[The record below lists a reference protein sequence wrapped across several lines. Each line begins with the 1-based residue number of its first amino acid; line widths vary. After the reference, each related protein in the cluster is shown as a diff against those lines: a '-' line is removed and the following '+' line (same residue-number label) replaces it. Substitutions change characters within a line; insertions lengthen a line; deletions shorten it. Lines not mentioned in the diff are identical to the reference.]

1 MAITNSIVNFRRF
14 LKRRNYSSHTVDN
27 YLYSLRQFVLWTKVP
42 IEQIS
47 PREIGDYI
55 DHLRERGLAPK
66 TINCHVNRIKQ
77 FYDYLREQERVC
89 KGSPVNH
96 RHNLRLPKPLPRH
109 LSDAQAKAFLEVPKP
124 PRDQAMFLL
133 MLRCGLRVEEVA
145 KLRMDA
151 IDFKR
156 RRILIQNGKWGKAR
170 VVCISN
176 DALKALV
183 AYLKVRPSS
192 RARKVFLVEKGTYTG
207 RPISVRGIKKRIE
220 YYAKKYGLTVS
231 CHQLRHTMATQ
242 LLNAGAELVAI
253 QDLLGH
259 SSITTTQR
267 YSWVSNLKVER
278 DYHTAMQIVMQR
290 SACNP
295 LSA

>member
-1 MAITNSIVNFRRF
+1 MWI
-14 LKRRNYSSHTVDN
+14 
-27 YLYSLRQFVLWTKVP
+27 KVP
-42 IEQIS
+42 IEQITS
-47 PREIGDYI
+47 REIADYI

-77 FYDYLREQERVC
+77 FYDFLREQEQLCTAR
-89 KGSPVNH
+89 PVN
-96 RHNLRLPKPLPRH
+96 RKHNLRLPKPLPRH
-109 LSDAQAKAFLEVPKP
+109 LSDAQAKAFLEVPKH

-156 RRILIQNGKWGKAR
+156 RRVLVQNGKWGKAR
-170 VVCISN
+170 MVCISN

-183 AYLKVRPSS
+183 AYLRVRPSS
-192 RARKVFLVEKGTYTG
+192 RARKMFLVEKGTYTG
-207 RPISVRGIKKRIE
+207 RSISVRGIKKRIE
-220 YYAKKYGLTVS
+220 YYAKKYGLPVS

-259 SSITTTQR
+259 SSIITTQR
-267 YSWVSNLKVER
+267 YSRVSNLKVER
-278 DYHTAMQIVMQR
+278 DYHKAMQLVMQR
-290 SACNP
+290 SSCNP
-295 LSA
+295 LTP

>member
-1 MAITNSIVNFRRF
+1 MAITNSIVDFRRF

-47 PREIGDYI
+47 PREIADYI
-55 DHLRERGLAPK
+55 DHLRERGLGPK

-77 FYDYLREQERVC
+77 FYDYLREQERAC
-89 KGSPVNH
+89 KGSPVNR
-96 RHNLRLPKPLPRH
+96 RHNLRMPKPLPRH
-109 LSDAQAKAFLEVPKP
+109 LSDAQVKAFLEAPKH

-145 KLRMDA
+145 KLLMDA

-183 AYLKVRPSS
+183 AYLRVRPSS

-267 YSWVSNLKVER
+267 YSRVSNLKVER
-278 DYHTAMQIVMQR
+278 DYHSAMQIVMQR
-290 SACNP
+290 SSCNP

>member
-14 LKRRNYSSHTVDN
+14 LKRRNYSSHTVNN

-42 IEQIS
+42 IEQVTSRQINN
-47 PREIGDYI
+47 YI
-55 DHLRERGLAPK
+55 DQLRQRGLEPR
-66 TINCHVNRIKQ
+66 TINCHLNRIKQ
-77 FYDYLREQERVC
+77 FYDYLRDQEQLPIVTPIKR
-89 KGSPVNH
+89 S
-96 RHNLRLPKPLPRH
+96 HNLRLAKPLPLH
-109 LSDAQAKAFLEVPKP
+109 LSDAQAKAFLEVPKG

-133 MLRCGLRVEEVA
+133 MLRCGLRVEEVSN
-145 KLRMDA
+145 LRLAA

-156 RRILIQNGKWGKAR
+156 RRILIQNGKGAKGR
-170 VVCISN
+170 VVCASN

-183 AYLKVRPSS
+183 DYLKVRPSS
-192 RARKVFLVEKGTYTG
+192 RARKLFLVEKGSYRG
-207 RPISVRGIKKRIE
+207 KPISVRGIKKRIE
-220 YYAKKYGLTVS
+220 YYAKKHGLKVS

-267 YSWVSNLKVER
+267 YSQVSNLKVER
-278 DYHTAMQIVMQR
+278 DYHTAMQQVMHR
-290 SACNP
+290 TLNT
-295 LSA
+295 LSP

>member
-47 PREIGDYI
+47 PREIADYI
-55 DHLRERGLAPK
+55 DHLRERGLGPK

-89 KGSPVNH
+89 KGSPVNR
-96 RHNLRLPKPLPRH
+96 RHNLRMPKPLPRH
-109 LSDAQAKAFLEVPKP
+109 LSDAQVKAFLEAPKH

-145 KLRMDA
+145 KLLMDA

-267 YSWVSNLKVER
+267 YSRVSNLKVE
-278 DYHTAMQIVMQR
+278 
-290 SACNP
+290 
-295 LSA
+295 

>member
-14 LKRRNYSSHTVDN
+14 LKRRNYSAHTVDN

-47 PREIGDYI
+47 PREISDYI
-55 DHLRERGLAPK
+55 DHLRERGLEPK

-89 KGSPVNH
+89 TVSPVNR

-109 LSDAQAKAFLEVPKP
+109 LSDAQAKAFLEVPKH

-133 MLRCGLRVEEVA
+133 MLRCGMRVEEVA
-145 KLRMDA
+145 KLLMDA

-183 AYLKVRPSS
+183 AYLRVRPSS
-192 RARKVFLVEKGTYTG
+192 RTRKVFLVEKGTYTG

-220 YYAKKYGLTVS
+220 YYAKKYRLTVS

-278 DYHTAMQIVMQR
+278 DYHTAMQLVMQR

>member
-42 IEQIS
+42 IEQITS
-47 PREIGDYI
+47 REIADYI

-77 FYDYLREQERVC
+77 FYDFLREQEQLCTVR
-89 KGSPVNH
+89 PVN
-96 RHNLRLPKPLPRH
+96 RKHNLRLPKPLPRH
-109 LSDAQAKAFLEVPKP
+109 LSDAQAKAFLEVPKH

-156 RRILIQNGKWGKAR
+156 RRVLIQNGKAGKAR

-183 AYLKVRPSS
+183 AYLRVRPSS
-192 RARKVFLVEKGTYTG
+192 RARKLFLVEKGTYTG

-220 YYAKKYGLTVS
+220 YYAKRYGMPVS

-267 YSWVSNLKVER
+267 YSRVSNLKVER
-278 DYHTAMQIVMQR
+278 DYHKAMQLVMQR
-290 SACNP
+290 SSCNP
-295 LSA
+295 LSP

>member
-1 MAITNSIVNFRRF
+1 MAITNSIVDFRRF

-27 YLYSLRQFVLWTKVP
+27 YLYSLRQFVLWTRVP

-47 PREIGDYI
+47 PREIADYI
-55 DHLRERGLAPK
+55 DHLRERGLEPK

-77 FYDYLREQERVC
+77 FYDYLREQERLCTV
-89 KGSPVNH
+89 SPVNR

-109 LSDAQAKAFLEVPKP
+109 LSDAQAKTFLEVPKH

-145 KLRMDA
+145 KLHMDA

-156 RRILIQNGKWGKAR
+156 RRVLIQNGKWGKAR

-192 RARKVFLVEKGTYTG
+192 RARKVFLVEKGTYTD

-267 YSWVSNLKVER
+267 YSRVSNLKVER
-278 DYHTAMQIVMQR
+278 DYHKAMQLVMQR

>member
-1 MAITNSIVNFRRF
+1 MAITNSIVNFGRF
-14 LKRRNYSSHTVDN
+14 LKRRNYSSNTVDN

-42 IEQIS
+42 IEQVS
-47 PREIGDYI
+47 PREIADYI

-77 FYDYLREQERVC
+77 FYDYLREQEQLSTAR
-89 KGSPVNH
+89 PVN
-96 RHNLRLPKPLPRH
+96 RKHNLRLPKPLPRH
-109 LSDAQAKAFLEVPKP
+109 LSDAQAKAFLEVPKH

-156 RRILIQNGKWGKAR
+156 RRVLIQNGKWGKAR

-267 YSWVSNLKVER
+267 YSRVSNLKVER

-295 LSA
+295 LGP

>member
-42 IEQIS
+42 IEQVSSRQID
-47 PREIGDYI
+47 DYI
-55 DHLRERGLAPK
+55 DQLRQRGLEPR
-66 TINCHVNRIKQ
+66 TINCHLNRIKQ
-77 FYDYLREQERVC
+77 FYDYLRDQEQLPIVTPIKR
-89 KGSPVNH
+89 S
-96 RHNLRLPKPLPRH
+96 HNLRLAKPLPLH
-109 LSDAQAKAFLEVPKP
+109 LSDAQAKAFLDVPKS

-133 MLRCGLRVEEVA
+133 MLRCGLRVEEVSN
-145 KLRMDA
+145 LRLAA

-156 RRILIQNGKWGKAR
+156 RRILIQHGKGAKDR
-170 VVCISN
+170 VVCASN

-183 AYLKVRPSS
+183 DYLKVRPSS
-192 RARKVFLVEKGTYTG
+192 RARKLFLVEKGSYRG
-207 RPISVRGIKKRIE
+207 QPISVRGIKKRIE
-220 YYAKKYGLTVS
+220 YYAKKHGLKVS

-267 YSWVSNLKVER
+267 YSQVSNLKVER
-278 DYHTAMQIVMQR
+278 DYHTAMQQVMHR
-290 SACNP
+290 TLNT
-295 LSA
+295 LSP

>member
-1 MAITNSIVNFRRF
+1 MAITDSIVNFRRF

-47 PREIGDYI
+47 PREIADYI
-55 DHLRERGLAPK
+55 DHLRERGLGPK

-89 KGSPVNH
+89 KGSPVNC
-96 RHNLRLPKPLPRH
+96 RHNLRMPKPLPRH
-109 LSDAQAKAFLEVPKP
+109 LSDAQVKAFLEAPKH

-145 KLRMDA
+145 KLLMDA

-278 DYHTAMQIVMQR
+278 DYHTAMQLVMQR

-295 LSA
+295 LSP

>member
-1 MAITNSIVNFRRF
+1 MAITDSIVNFRRF

-47 PREIGDYI
+47 PREIADYI
-55 DHLRERGLAPK
+55 DHLRERGLGPK

-77 FYDYLREQERVC
+77 FYDYLKEQERVC
-89 KGSPVNH
+89 KGSPVNR
-96 RHNLRLPKPLPRH
+96 RHNLRMPKPLPRH
-109 LSDAQAKAFLEVPKP
+109 LSDAQVKAFLEAPKH

-133 MLRCGLRVEEVA
+133 MLRCGLRMEEVA
-145 KLRMDA
+145 KLLMDA

-176 DALKALV
+176 DALKAVV
-183 AYLKVRPSS
+183 AYLRVRPSS

-278 DYHTAMQIVMQR
+278 DYHSAMQLVMQR

>member
-1 MAITNSIVNFRRF
+1 MAITDSIVNFRRF

-47 PREIGDYI
+47 PREIAHYI
-55 DHLRERGLAPK
+55 DHLRERGLEAK

-77 FYDYLREQERVC
+77 FYDYLRDQEQL
-89 KGSPVNH
+89 PIVNPIK
-96 RHNLRLPKPLPRH
+96 RSHNLRLAKPLPRH
-109 LSDAQAKAFLEVPKP
+109 LNDAQVKALSEVPKR

-133 MLRCGLRVEEVA
+133 MLRCGMRVEEVA

-170 VVCISN
+170 VVCVSH

-192 RARKVFLVEKGTYTG
+192 RARKLFLVEKGTYEG
-207 RPISVRGIKKRIE
+207 QPISVRGIKKRIE
-220 YYAKKYGLTVS
+220 YYAKKCGVKVS

-267 YSWVSNLKVER
+267 YSRVSNLKVES
-278 DYHTAMQIVMQR
+278 DYHKAMQLVMQH
-290 SACNP
+290 SSYNP
-295 LSA
+295 LTA